1 MGTSR
6 NAAELGAKFAAAGA
20 AIAAANRVAVQR
32 SALAAKQTF
41 HGHAVGRGVPPQGF
55 TARGT
60 RKPLRWG
67 VRYDVRGR
75 ANATS
80 LVRVYGA
87 PPVIVERGSYRK
99 PSGWPI
105 VAKKGN
111 ARLRRATRVAQA
123 LGALAGATSAV
134 SVDGSQARG
143 LLRTPFHPVRTVQH
157 PPLPRRPWWAAAKTQ
172 VVRQTPGIAAA
183 TYRRALIS
191 KF

>member
-6 NAAELGAKFAAAGA
+6 TPAELGAKLTGAAASL
-20 AIAAANRVAVQR
+20 AAANRVAVMQA
-32 SALAAKQTF
+32 SLAAKETF
-41 HGHAVGRGVPPQGF
+41 HGAAIARGTPAHGF

-67 VRYDVRGR
+67 VRFDVKGQ
-75 ANATS
+75 ANATG
-80 LVRVYGA
+80 LVRVFGA

-99 PSGWPI
+99 PGGWPI
-105 VAKKGN
+105 VAKRGN
-111 ARLRRATRVAQA
+111 AKIRRATKVAQA

-157 PPLPRRPWWAAAKTQ
+157 PPLPRRPWWAAAKAQ